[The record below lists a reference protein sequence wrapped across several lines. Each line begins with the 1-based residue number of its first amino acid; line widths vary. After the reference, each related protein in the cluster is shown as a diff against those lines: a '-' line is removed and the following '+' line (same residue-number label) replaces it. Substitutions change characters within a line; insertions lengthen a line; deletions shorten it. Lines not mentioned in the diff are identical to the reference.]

1 MEEQTMEENRITAII
16 KEKTDVVRTAFT
28 MAVDNDL
35 LRKNPFDFERAK
47 VLINDAVKRDA
58 LTAKHRFAYL

>member
-1 MEEQTMEENRITAII
+1 MMEENRITAIT
-16 KEKTDVVRTAFT
+16 KE
-28 MAVDNDL
+28 
-35 LRKNPFDFERAK
+35 KNPFDFERAK

>member
-1 MEEQTMEENRITAII
+1 MPETTPLI
-16 KEKTDVVRTAFT
+16 KAALNLRGGAGFDVYAFA
-28 MAVDNDL
+28 MAVDDDL

-58 LTAKHRFAYL
+58 LTAKNRFAYL